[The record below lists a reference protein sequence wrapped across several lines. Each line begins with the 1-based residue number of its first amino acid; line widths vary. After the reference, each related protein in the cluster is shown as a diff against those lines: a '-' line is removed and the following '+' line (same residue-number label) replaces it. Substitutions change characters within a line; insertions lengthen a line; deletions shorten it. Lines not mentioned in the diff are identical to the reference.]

1 MGEAKEVE
9 RSKTACRQAA
19 RRARAGARGN
29 SKVSGLSPV
38 PPARDGRPKRTS
50 RVFSVL
56 IFSPKR
62 ANRFAITLWTL

>member
-9 RSKTACRQAA
+9 
-19 RRARAGARGN
+19 
-29 SKVSGLSPV
+29 GLRFVAV

-56 IFSPKR
+56 IFSP
-62 ANRFAITLWTL
+62 